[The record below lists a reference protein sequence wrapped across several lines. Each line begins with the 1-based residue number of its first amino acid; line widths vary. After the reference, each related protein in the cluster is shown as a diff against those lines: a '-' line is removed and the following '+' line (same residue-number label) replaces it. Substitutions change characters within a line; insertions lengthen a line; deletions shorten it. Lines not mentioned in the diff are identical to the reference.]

1 MNKAQQF
8 QALRAW
14 LIPITG
20 IAQIILANPNA
31 PRPARPY
38 AMLNRIRSERINWP
52 DDLEYA
58 DIPNPGEGAPARQI
72 PVEEWEW
79 TWSFHIYADDGEGRA
94 ARITSASK
102 SDAALLTLHPL
113 SLHRTSG
120 IRDLPELLNETT
132 WEERTQVDLFVR
144 GVVRHAF
151 DLDII
156 EQASADFTEEDD
168 TFIGTAS
175 ATIIPPAPP
184 PPPAPEP
191 EPEEPPSE

>member
-31 PRPARPY
+31 PRPPRPY

-52 DDLEYA
+52 RDIEYE
-58 DIPNPGEGAPARQI
+58 DIENPGEGAPARQI

-102 SDAALLTLHPL
+102 SDAALLSLHPL

-120 IRDLPELLNETT
+120 IRDIPELLNETT
-132 WEERTQVDLFVR
+132 WEDRVQVDLFLRGIVR
-144 GVVRHAF
+144 SGF

-156 EQASADFTEEDD
+156 EQTSAE
-168 TFIGTAS
+168 FIEADGTTVGTAS
-175 ATIIPPAPP
+175 ASII
-184 PPPAPEP
+184 
-191 EPEEPPSE
+191 SD